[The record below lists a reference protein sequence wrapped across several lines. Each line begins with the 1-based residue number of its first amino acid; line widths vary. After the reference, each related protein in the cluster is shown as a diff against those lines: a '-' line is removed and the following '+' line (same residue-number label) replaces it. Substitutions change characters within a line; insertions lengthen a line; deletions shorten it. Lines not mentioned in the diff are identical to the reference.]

1 MLSHIAEQ
9 MLSRQDARLKMK
21 EIKTSTHV
29 QESSSG
35 RVIQISPQ
43 IEKFPPMFSEEIQ
56 CQCPQQGLRADRR
69 EGEAQRSWR
78 RILRGG
84 SSQEEDLQSRRI
96 F

>member
-1 MLSHIAEQ
+1 MLSRIAEQ
-9 MLSRQDARLKMK
+9 MLSRQDVRLKMK
-21 EIKTSTHV
+21 EIKTSIHV

-69 EGEAQRSWR
+69 GGEAQRR
-78 RILRGG
+78 VLRGG
-84 SSQEEDLQSRRI
+84 
-96 F
+96 